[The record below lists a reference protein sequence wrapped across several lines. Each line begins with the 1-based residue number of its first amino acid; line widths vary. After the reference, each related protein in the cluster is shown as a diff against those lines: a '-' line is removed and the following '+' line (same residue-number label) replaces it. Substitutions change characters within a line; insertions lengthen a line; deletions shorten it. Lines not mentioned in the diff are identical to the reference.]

1 MKNLITYLKGIL
13 LGFVGLAIPGLSAST
28 IAIEVGIYYELIDK
42 ISGIIKRFRTCIL
55 FVVFIALGYFTGGLI
70 GAFSVKLLYENFP
83 LIAVL
88 LIIGFILGGA
98 PKMAK
103 DLKDGLKKIS
113 CYIVFFVIFGLL
125 FLFSFYTHESTQVSL
140 SNISP
145 LELIVLFFVG
155 VVTSTTLIIPGVD
168 FAVLLLAMGY
178 YESLIFTITDLC
190 TFHNVLY
197 NLLVL
202 GTYLLGYGIGSFLLS
217 KVIKK
222 IITKYSVQAKFASFA
237 FVIIAPFVVLK
248 RAVFDNA
255 NFMFSYIHLIIGTIL
270 GIVAFIVMFFIMRY
284 FDKKESS
291 PIILEENIQKQ

>member
-1 MKNLITYLKGIL
+1 MKNLFTYLKGIL

-55 FVVFIALGYFTGGLI
+55 FVVFIALGYFTGGLL

-88 LIIGFILGGA
+88 LIIGFILGGV

-103 DLKDGLKKIS
+103 DLKDGLKKVS
-113 CYIVFFVIFGLL
+113 CYIVFFIIFGLL
-125 FLFSFYTHESTQVSL
+125 FLFSFYNHEATQVSL

-145 LELIVLFFVG
+145 LELVILFFVG
-155 VVTSTTLIIPGVD
+155 LVTSTTLIIPGVD

-202 GTYLLGYGIGSFLLS
+202 GVYLLGYGIGSFLLS
-217 KVIKK
+217 KIIKK
-222 IITKYSVQAKFASFA
+222 VIEKYSIQAKFASFA
-237 FVIIAPFVVLK
+237 FVVISPFVVLK
-248 RAVFDNA
+248 RAIFDNDA
-255 NFMFSYIHLIIGTIL
+255 FVFNNTHFIVGIFL
-270 GIVAFIVMFFIMRY
+270 GIIAFILMFFTMRY
-284 FDKKESS
+284 FDKKQSDPVVITED
-291 PIILEENIQKQ
+291 EVKE